1 MSVAAKRVAVILA
14 FSVAAASMILWFS
27 SGGSQSPTVCNG
39 SARCF
44 EGEITDVYDGDT
56 VYVAGS
62 AIRLALTS
70 APELDEPHGLEA
82 KEFAKKVCPIGSLA
96 TVDEDDGQTQGSFG
110 RIVAVVYCS
119 GVNLNEMILKANL
132 ASIDTRFCDVSEF
145 ANETWAQ
152 SYGC

>member
-1 MSVAAKRVAVILA
+1 MAAKKVAVILA
-14 FSVAAASMILWFS
+14 LSVAAVSMILWFS
-27 SGGSQSPTVCNG
+27 SGGPQSPTVCKG
-39 SARCF
+39 SSRCF

-62 AIRLALTS
+62 AIRLALTN

-82 KEFAKKVCPIGSLA
+82 KEFAIEVCPIGSVA

-119 GVNLNEMILKANL
+119 GVNLNEKILEADL